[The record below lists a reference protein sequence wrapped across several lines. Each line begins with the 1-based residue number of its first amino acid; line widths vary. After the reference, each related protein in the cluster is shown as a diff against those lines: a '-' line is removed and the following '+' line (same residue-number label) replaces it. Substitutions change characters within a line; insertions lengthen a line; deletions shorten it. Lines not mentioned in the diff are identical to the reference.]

1 MCKFDFISVTLDYKL
16 LITNQCLCWYYD
28 DDFIILSWTVKKY
41 QIIEYQIILWK
52 NKKENE
58 QKKIELDLKR
68 CSDSC
73 ECENDNFRLVTCACA
88 YGFYRKSKDRRKNRK
103 SNSRRDILTSVSL
116 VTRHRW
122 FHRDISVVIANL
134 NYSLPIS
141 MSTTDDK
148 ICQAL
153 FIFHTFGNKK
163 KSYFFDI
170 SMKNEW
176 NIINEWNNIHLN
188 FDLNFFLLFYYYFI
202 IKYIVFIYKN
212 PSFLNFFQ
220 NPIKFPAIS
229 IKMISAIF

>member
-1 MCKFDFISVTLDYKL
+1 M
-16 LITNQCLCWYYD
+16 
-28 DDFIILSWTVKKY
+28 
-41 QIIEYQIILWK
+41 
-52 NKKENE
+52 
-58 QKKIELDLKR
+58 DLKR

-188 FDLNFFLLFYYYFI
+188 FDLSLLNSIFFFSFI
-202 IKYIVFIYKN
+202 ISLSNISFSFIKIHHFWIFSKIPLYFQQSVLKW
-212 PSFLNFFQ
+212 FQQFFSTRYLLLLLIA
-220 NPIKFPAIS
+220 PTSVSDIS
-229 IKMISAIF
+229 DE

>member
-1 MCKFDFISVTLDYKL
+1 
-16 LITNQCLCWYYD
+16 
-28 DDFIILSWTVKKY
+28 
-41 QIIEYQIILWK
+41 
-52 NKKENE
+52 
-58 QKKIELDLKR
+58 
-68 CSDSC
+68 
-73 ECENDNFRLVTCACA
+73 
-88 YGFYRKSKDRRKNRK
+88 
-103 SNSRRDILTSVSL
+103 
-116 VTRHRW
+116 
-122 FHRDISVVIANL
+122 
-134 NYSLPIS
+134 

-163 KSYFFDI
+163 KSDFFDI

-202 IKYIVFIYKN
+202 IKYIVFIHKN

>member
-1 MCKFDFISVTLDYKL
+1 M
-16 LITNQCLCWYYD
+16 
-28 DDFIILSWTVKKY
+28 
-41 QIIEYQIILWK
+41 
-52 NKKENE
+52 
-58 QKKIELDLKR
+58 DLKR

-73 ECENDNFRLVTCACA
+73 ECENDNFLVTCACA

-134 NYSLPIS
+134 NHYSLPIS

-163 KSYFFDI
+163 KSDFFDI

-188 FDLNFFLLFYYYFI
+188 FDLNFFFLFYYYFI